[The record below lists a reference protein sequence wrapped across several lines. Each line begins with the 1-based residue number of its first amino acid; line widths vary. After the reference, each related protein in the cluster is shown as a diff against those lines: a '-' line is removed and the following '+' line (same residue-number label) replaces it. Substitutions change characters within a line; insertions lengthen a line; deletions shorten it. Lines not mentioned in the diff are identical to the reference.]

1 MNNLVAKLRQPTAV
15 ILILAN
21 LIPLFGVLF
30 WRWEVFPLML
40 LFWMENVILGIINVA
55 KMIMVKSGNPREN
68 TSKAFIIP
76 FFCLHYGIFTLVHGV
91 FVIVLFSGLLDK
103 TGSGGDF
110 SLPGLLVA
118 ILSIT
123 VSHVVSFY
131 YNYIR
136 GGEYT
141 RTTLNSL
148 LFQPYGRVIVLHLTI
163 IGGGFL
169 IMILGSPVWG
179 LVLLIF
185 AKISLDL
192 RAHIREHAKLAI
204 KESPSNA

>member
-1 MNNLVAKLRQPTAV
+1 MNNLAVKLRQPTAV

-30 WRWEVFPLML
+30 WHWEVFPLML

-55 KMIMVKSGNPREN
+55 KMITVKSGNPREN

-76 FFCLHYGIFTLVHGV
+76 FFCLHYGMFTLVHGV
-91 FVIVLFSGLLDK
+91 FVIVLFSGLLDE

-110 SLPGLLVA
+110 SLPGFLVA

-123 VSHVVSFY
+123 VSHLVSFY

-148 LFQPYGRVIVLHLTI
+148 MFQPYGRVIVLHLTI
-163 IGGGFL
+163 IGSGFL

-179 LVLLIF
+179 LVLLII
-185 AKISLDL
+185 AKIILDVK
-192 RAHIREHAKLAI
+192 AHIREHAKLAI
-204 KESPSNA
+204 KEAPSNT